1 MTKFLMALCVLM
13 AGASMAS
20 AAIVYEP
27 VQYQYRGPGGEAY
40 YYGGRHPA
48 AIARAVERN
57 YALRYADVDY
67 QPNTF
72 IYRTDRTPAVY
83 SDAAPYMNLSIYGY
97 TPVDAANEANAS
109 VPRYFRMAD
118 LMTVGHVDADGHL
131 IIPANARPTMH
142 VDAMAQ
148 PTTMPTPHAIIIIPK
163 SAPKPAKE
171 AATKVADAR

>member
-1 MTKFLMALCVLM
+1 MSKFLMALCVLM

-83 SDAAPYMNLSIYGY
+83 SDTALYMNLSIYGY
-97 TPVDAANEANAS
+97 TSVDAANEANAS

-118 LMTVGHVDADGHL
+118 LMTVGHVDANGHL

-142 VDAMAQ
+142 VDIAAQ
-148 PTTMPTPHAIIIIPK
+148 PTTMPAPHAIIIIPK
-163 SAPKPAKE
+163 SAPKPKE
-171 AATKVADAR
+171 AATKVANAR